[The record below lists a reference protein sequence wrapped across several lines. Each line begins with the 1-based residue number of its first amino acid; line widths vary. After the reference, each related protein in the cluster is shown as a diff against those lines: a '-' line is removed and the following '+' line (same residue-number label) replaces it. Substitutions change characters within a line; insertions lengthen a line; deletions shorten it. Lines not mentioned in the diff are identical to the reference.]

1 MSSAPFGCP
10 AWRGREA
17 ATTRAGEQHGAA
29 VERSRNPQESERGQA
44 CERKCGRIG
53 MRYAFRELDQTIRA
67 HRDQLC
73 PATRIDVGD
82 HPRSDGRTAAV
93 CARGDYRSRD
103 VLAGAPACG
112 LALEQE
118 RLTSVDRE
126 RVYGDDRLIA
136 SGGWCVD
143 IDHLDRGSVVPS
155 DSECLHGGNRMRP
168 ALHLEDST

>member
-1 MSSAPFGCP
+1 MSGAPFGCP

-82 HPRSDGRTAAV
+82 HPRSDGRTLPSAHAATTDPEMSLPGRQP
-93 CARGDYRSRD
+93 AGSRSSRN
-103 VLAGAPACG
+103 VSPLLTENACTAMTASSRLGVGASTSIISIAGASSRATANAFMVG
-112 LALEQE
+112 
-118 RLTSVDRE
+118 TV
-126 RVYGDDRLIA
+126 
-136 SGGWCVD
+136 
-143 IDHLDRGSVVPS
+143 
-155 DSECLHGGNRMRP
+155 
-168 ALHLEDST
+168 

>member
-1 MSSAPFGCP
+1 MSGAPFGCP

-93 CARGDYRSRD
+93 CARGDHRPRD

-118 RLTSVDRE
+118 RLTSVDR
-126 RVYGDDRLIA
+126 DACTAMTASSRLGVGASTSIISIA
-136 SGGWCVD
+136 GASSRATANAFMVGTV
-143 IDHLDRGSVVPS
+143 
-155 DSECLHGGNRMRP
+155 
-168 ALHLEDST
+168 